1 MNSST
6 RTKTTLFCSV
16 CGHESPPDGDWDES
30 ETTTEL
36 GQRLTLSCPDCGTT
50 WIRRNGFRAS
60 VEVELDGMCDCGRE
74 IDVVADSDI

>member
-6 RTKTTLFCSV
+6 RSKTTLFCSV

-36 GQRLTLSCPDCGTT
+36 GERLALACPDCGTT
-50 WIRRNGFRAS
+50 ITRRLA
-60 VEVELDGMCDCGRE
+60 DGGG
-74 IDVVADSDI
+74 VGATVAGD

>member
-36 GQRLTLSCPDCGTT
+36 GRRLTLSCPDCGTT
-50 WIRRNGFRAS
+50 ITRRPVGKRS
-60 VEVELDGMCDCGRE
+60 VDA
-74 IDVVADSDI
+74 VVASD

>member
-50 WIRRNGFRAS
+50 ITRRPLRGPVA
-60 VEVELDGMCDCGRE
+60 DT
-74 IDVVADSDI
+74 VVAGD

>member
-6 RTKTTLFCSV
+6 RAKATLFCSV

-36 GQRLTLSCPDCGTT
+36 GVRVALACPDCGTT
-50 WIRRNGFRAS
+50 ITRRRAT
-60 VEVELDGMCDCGRE
+60 GRGVDAR
-74 IDVVADSDI
+74 IAGD